1 MKVIL
6 AREACRSVTCKQ
18 KIQEEIKTSAV
29 VHKHDHAV
37 ASINCIHYHV
47 CYTHYYVVGEKA
59 LIYNLAICKLQSA
72 AS

>member
-47 CYTHYYVVGEKA
+47 CYTHYYVCIG
-59 LIYNLAICKLQSA
+59 NHLQFSHLQTPKHC
-72 AS
+72 